1 MQERMILLN
10 DRPQHYCE
18 TGAAD
23 APVIVLLHGISSGA
37 RSWEP
42 LAQHL
47 PGFRL
52 LAWDAPGYGNS
63 AALTTDHPDA
73 ADYADRLNDW
83 LDALNVDNILLVGHS
98 LGALIASAFVARH
111 GSRLA
116 GVILADPARGYKNE
130 TADIREQVYRS
141 RWPALVELGN
151 TAFAAERA
159 PRLLRPDPEA
169 AALEQVRAGMRR
181 LNLDG
186 FKAANWLLAYDD
198 LTDWWP
204 VHTALPARVLCGD
217 DDAITRPDS
226 VQALSATLALPYR
239 GIARAGH
246 ASYLDAPTAFAR
258 ELIDFAGMA
267 GLELEHLT

>member
-18 TGAAD
+18 TGPED

-37 RSWEP
+37 HSWEP
-42 LAQHL
+42 LAPHL

-52 LAWDAPGYGNS
+52 LAWDAPGYGSS

-73 ADYADRLNDW
+73 ANYADRLNDW
-83 LDALNVDNILLVGHS
+83 LDALNINNVLLVGHS

-111 GSRLA
+111 GRLVA
-116 GVILADPARGYKNE
+116 GVILADPARGYKHE
-130 TADIREQVYRS
+130 TAEVRDQVYRS

-151 TAFAAERA
+151 DAFATERA
-159 PRLLRPDPEA
+159 PRLLRPGPEA
-169 AALEQVRAGMRR
+169 SALERVQAGMSR

-186 FKAANWLLAYDD
+186 FKAANWLLANDD

-226 VQALSATLALPYR
+226 VRALSATLALPYR

-246 ASYLDAPTAFAR
+246 ASYLDAPAAFAR
-258 ELIDFAGMA
+258 ELIDVAGIA
-267 GLELEHLT
+267 GLEMEHLT